1 MDFFKVLIFLVI
13 VCYSKHD
20 IVSLLLIFLK
30 HNILENESVFLI
42 RYKSF
47 YRVGL
52 LKNII
57 VVRVA
62 VPKCPAD

>member
-1 MDFFKVLIFLVI
+1 

-30 HNILENESVFLI
+30 HNILENESVLLI